1 MSKPS
6 FVYVTY
12 IKSTPQ
18 KVWDALLDGEMTKLY
33 WGRQRNVSDWKPGSK
48 WEHQHYDDPSGVDII
63 GQVLDSDPPRK
74 LVLTWS
80 EPKHAEDPAKTSRVI
95 FEIEPFA
102 DAVRLTVRHEELEPG
117 SDMLEGIT
125 RGWPAIV
132 SSLKS
137 LLETGEPLAM
147 TTRRWA

>member
-12 IKSTPQ
+12 ISSTPQ

-48 WEHQHYDDPSGVDII
+48 WEHQHYDDPSVVDIV
-63 GQVLDSDPPRK
+63 GQVIESDPPHK

-80 EPKHAEDPAKTSRVI
+80 EPQHAGDPDKTSRVT

-102 DAVRLTVRHEELEPG
+102 DAVRLTVRHEELDPG
-117 SDMLEGIT
+117 SDMLHGIT
-125 RGWPAIV
+125 RGWPAIL

-137 LLETGEPLAM
+137 LLETGRPLAM
-147 TTRRWA
+147 TTRRWS

>member
-12 IKSTPQ
+12 INSTPQ

-33 WGRQRNVSDWKPGSK
+33 WGRQRNVSDWQPGSK
-48 WEHQHYDDPSGVDII
+48 WEYQDYDDPSVVDII
-63 GQVLDSDPPRK
+63 GQVIESDPPRK

-80 EPKHAEDPAKTSRVI
+80 EPKHADDPAKTSRVT

-102 DAVRLTVRHEELEPG
+102 DAVRLTVRHEELEPN

-125 RGWPAIV
+125 RGWPAIL